1 MRKHFSNTFDIL
13 MEGEKMSKDFEEVLI
28 VGEDK
33 VYLRKCYRPGD
44 IYNLFPRGEYEE
56 REATKEDI
64 KRVAPSLYELGQKR
78 NAGDKND

>member
-1 MRKHFSNTFDIL
+1 
-13 MEGEKMSKDFEEVLI
+13 MSKDFEEVLV

-64 KRVAPSLYELGQKR
+64 KRLSPSLYELITNNGGNVPDIRSAYADAMERWCKER
-78 NAGDKND
+78 NK